1 MPSIWS
7 CQGHIEP
14 DAPMTNSEPFS
25 EGTWLEDWALSPK
38 GRVLPQSSSPAVPN
52 LHHRGC
58 FLSVNSHPTPRGLQR
73 GSLD

>member
-25 EGTWLEDWALSPK
+25 EGTWLEDLALSPK

-52 LHHRGC
+52 LHQSWLLFEREQ
-58 FLSVNSHPTPRGLQR
+58 SPNAPRTATR
-73 GSLD
+73 